1 MKPGSI
7 AKVIDWIFYKGGGRR
22 KNPRTIEG
30 KIIQI
35 TDKFIVID
43 NGRYRETFLLQG
55 PEEIEVKGEA
65 V

>member
-43 NGRYRETFLLQG
+43 NGV
-55 PEEIEVKGEA
+55 IEKPFSCKGRKK
-65 V
+65 

>member
-22 KNPRTIEG
+22 KNPR
-30 KIIQI
+30 I

-65 V
+65 A